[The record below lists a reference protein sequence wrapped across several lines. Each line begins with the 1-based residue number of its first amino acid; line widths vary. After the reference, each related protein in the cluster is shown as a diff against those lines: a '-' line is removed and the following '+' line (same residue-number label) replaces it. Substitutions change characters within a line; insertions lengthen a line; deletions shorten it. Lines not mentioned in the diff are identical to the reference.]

1 MASGKIYGTAYKPN
15 GAKSGVYD
23 VWLSWNSSVSGLTS
37 TVNATLYVKRND
49 GYSNSAWNNFHQVW
63 GRIYYNGNE
72 VGRYDNLDIDTRK
85 SKTVTLCSAT
95 FSVGH
100 INGAEKKINLSASF
114 GGVAVSGLDRGT
126 VSSAEVS
133 LGTISIYSHC
143 TAPTWFSVSP
153 NPFEDKLKLSW
164 GGASGGTNNSIK
176 NCYIQ
181 YATSDDNSNFSGWN
195 SLTTTEATSADISP
209 QISRGRY
216 IKYRI
221 RTQGTAG
228 SSYYSGFRE
237 SNSVRRILYT
247 SCVAPTSFS
256 CSPNPFESS
265 ISLSWKG
272 GAGGANNSI
281 TSYTIEYSTSQNNK
295 SWSSFSKFKDIPS
308 SSSSGSTT
316 YDGSSVT
323 RGNYIKFRIIV
334 KGTAGES
341 YYSSY
346 KETSAIKRNSR
357 PNPPNAI
364 KTSLLSYVL
373 GESITISWNEAKDID
388 NNITAYSLE
397 SRNSTDGS
405 SWSEWTSLTEKTN
418 KLSYT
423 FTPSAS
429 FLQNQSFVQFRVYS
443 EDLLGAISSEAIVSE
458 VVQRDDNTGV
468 RFGIGGKYKKAYLYV
483 GQKGKWQEYD
493 VYAGI
498 YGKWSK
504 V

>member
-15 GAKSGVYD
+15 GTKSGVYD
-23 VWLSWNSSVSGLTS
+23 VWLSWNSSVSDLTS

-85 SKTVTLCSAT
+85 SKTATLCSAT
-95 FSVGH
+95 FSVKH
-100 INGAEKKINLSASF
+100 SNGAEKKINLSASF

-126 VSSAEVS
+126 VSSTEVS

-153 NPFEDKLKLSW
+153 NPFESKVKLSW

-176 NCYIQ
+176 NYYIQ
-181 YATSDDNSNFSGWN
+181 YATSDDNSNWSGW
-195 SLTTTEATSADISP
+195 SGLTTTEATKADISP
-209 QISRGRY
+209 QISRGKY

-228 SSYYSGFRE
+228 ESYYSG
-237 SNSVRRILYT
+237 
-247 SCVAPTSFS
+247 
-256 CSPNPFESS
+256 
-265 ISLSWKG
+265 
-272 GAGGANNSI
+272 
-281 TSYTIEYSTSQNNK
+281 
-295 SWSSFSKFKDIPS
+295 
-308 SSSSGSTT
+308 
-316 YDGSSVT
+316 
-323 RGNYIKFRIIV
+323 
-334 KGTAGES
+334 
-341 YYSSY
+341 Y
-346 KETSAIKRNSR
+346 KETSSIRRNSR
-357 PNPPNAI
+357 PNPPTEI

-397 SRNSTDGS
+397 SRNSADGS
-405 SWSEWTSLTEKTN
+405 NWGEWTSLTEKTN
-418 KLSYT
+418 KLSYK

-443 EDLLGAISSEAIVSE
+443 EDLLGAISSKAIVSE
-458 VVQRDDNTGV
+458 AVQRDDNTGV
-468 RFGIGGKYKKAYLYV
+468 RFGIGGKYKKTYLYV
-483 GQKGKWQEYD
+483 GNSGKWQEYD
-493 VYAGI
+493 VYDGI
-498 YGKWSK
+498 YGKWST